1 MGEALPLAGITVVEM
16 GNNVALP
23 YGTWVLGRLGAR
35 VIKVERPQSGDDARA
50 WGPPFWQGTAAIFQ
64 VLNAGKQSMVVDLQ
78 NEAERARL
86 RRLILEEADAVL
98 QSYRP
103 GVVAKLGLDGPR
115 LRRDKPGLIYCN
127 LGAFGHKGPLK
138 DRPGYDA
145 LMQAF
150 GGIMSVTGE
159 EGRPPVRVG
168 VSIVDS
174 GTGMWCVIGVLAA
187 LQRRAATGQG
197 CVIDASL
204 YETALGWMNVHAG
217 DFHSVGQINR
227 RRGTATRGIAP
238 YQGYECADG
247 FLIIGA
253 ANDRLFRALCQAL
266 GHPEWGADP
275 RFLDNAKRYANLA
288 ELNRLLGDLLNT
300 KPRAHWQALLDAASV
315 PNAPIQAIDEVL
327 AHPQTQAL
335 GMVQATDDGRLR
347 QMALPLSFDGERPP
361 AGASAPGLGQHGAA
375 VKSG

>member
-1 MGEALPLAGITVVEM
+1 MAGALPLAGIKIVEL

-23 YGTWVLGRLGAR
+23 YGTWVLARLGAE
-35 VIKVERPQSGDDARA
+35 VIKVERPGSGDDARA
-50 WGPPFWQGTAAIFQ
+50 WGPPFWHDTAAIFQ
-64 VLNAGKQSMVVDLQ
+64 VLNAGKRSLAVDLQ
-78 NEAERARL
+78 DAAERAGL
-86 RRLILEEADAVL
+86 RRFILAEADAVL

-103 GVVAKLGLDGPR
+103 GVVAKLGLDGPS
-115 LRRDKPGLIYCN
+115 LRRDKPSLIYCN

-138 DRPGYDA
+138 ERPGYDA

-174 GTGMWCVIGVLAA
+174 GTGMWCVIGLLAA
-187 LQRRAATGQG
+187 LQRRAASGEG
-197 CVIDASL
+197 CIVDASL

-217 DFHSVGQINR
+217 DYHSVGQINR

-266 GHPEWGADP
+266 GHPEWGGDP
-275 RFLDNAKRYANLA
+275 RFLSNAKRYENMAA
-288 ELNRLLGDLLNT
+288 LNQLLGDLMRT
-300 KPRAHWQALLDAASV
+300 RPRAHWQPILDAAGV
-315 PNAPIQAIDEVL
+315 PNAPIQGIDEVL

-335 GMVQATDDGRLR
+335 GMVQETDDGRLKL
-347 QMALPLSFDGERPP
+347 MGLPLSFDGERPP
-361 AGASAPGLGQHGAA
+361 AGAGAPALGQHGERL
-375 VKSG
+375 KSR

>member
-1 MGEALPLAGITVVEM
+1 MAGALPLAGIKIVEM

-23 YGTWVLGRLGAR
+23 YGTWVLARLGAE
-35 VIKVERPQSGDDARA
+35 VIKVERPGSGDDARA
-50 WGPPFWQGTAAIFQ
+50 WGPPFWHDTAAIFQ
-64 VLNAGKQSMVVDLQ
+64 VLNAGKRSLAVDLQ
-78 NEAERARL
+78 DAAERAGL
-86 RRLILEEADAVL
+86 RRFILEEADAVL

-103 GVVAKLGLDGPR
+103 GVVAKLGLDGPS
-115 LRRDKPGLIYCN
+115 LRRDKPSLIYCN
-127 LGAFGHKGPLK
+127 LGAYGHKGPLK
-138 DRPGYDA
+138 ERPGYDA

-174 GTGMWCVIGVLAA
+174 GTGMWCVIGLLAA
-187 LQRRAATGQG
+187 LQRRAASGEG
-197 CVIDASL
+197 CIVDASL
-204 YETALGWMNVHAG
+204 YETALGWMTVHAG
-217 DFHSVGQINR
+217 DYHSVGQINR

-266 GHPEWGADP
+266 GHPEWGGDP
-275 RFLDNAKRYANLA
+275 RFLSNAKRYENMAA
-288 ELNRLLGDLLNT
+288 LNQLLGDLMRT
-300 KPRAHWQALLDAASV
+300 RPRAHWQPILDAAGV
-315 PNAPIQAIDEVL
+315 PNAPIQGIDEVL

-335 GMVQATDDGRLR
+335 GMVQETDDGRLKL
-347 QMALPLSFDGERPP
+347 MGLPLSFDGERPP
-361 AGASAPGLGQHGAA
+361 AGAGAPALGQHGERL
-375 VKSG
+375 KSR